1 MGLNYPTIHLNFVIF
16 FIFFF
21 NFSICQIIS
30 KTNSFQFEGEWS
42 KKELE
47 NLKQKAYIEENSGI
61 VSIDIEVGSFVES
74 SPFVAEFIIQNG
86 HYFTTNKINYI
97 VVGNYVAAK
106 FMNITLLPFEILQ
119 QYGIVDITRST
130 FNQVINSV
138 IINYDDISNRK
149 EEVRKYCYFE
159 GSLEI
164 EKISQDYNKI
174 EQMKG
179 FIDSPNCD
187 IHLHFSKV
195 QPLKKEEYTSKANI
209 YFFLMVSVSVIQSI
223 LVIIQLRTLNNS
235 HAFRR
240 ISITS
245 LTLAIIIDNY
255 ISFFHLIIGLVY
267 EEIFS
272 SLIYIA
278 FLQFMIFSTYE
289 MRYLL
294 LVYKAQNN
302 REIEDMRSEMT
313 SLYFKI
319 YFATFGGVILVYNF
333 PVFFKVFIFFLYSFW
348 IPQIISN
355 SLENTNHFGSIGY
368 FIGTS
373 FTKLYTPIYFFFY
386 KGNFLRVK
394 PDQRF
399 TIYLIIFVIS
409 LLIIILSQ
417 KKNPRYFIPKKFL
430 PEKYNYFRPI
440 NLERLKEDVC
450 VICLDEIK
458 ENDYMI
464 TPCNHIFH
472 RSCLEKWMEI
482 KIECPTCRA
491 TIPPP

>member
-333 PVFFKVFIFFLYSFW
+333 PVFFKKI
-348 IPQIISN
+348 QIILVQLDIL
-355 SLENTNHFGSIGY
+355 LEQVLQNYTLQYISF
-368 FIGTS
+368 FI
-373 FTKLYTPIYFFFY
+373 